1 MKYIRKFNTVAEYNA
16 AKTLGL
22 DKPNVSYVV
31 ESDAVYYLGD
41 NIIDI
46 VDANAKAI
54 LVDNYDLDGD
64 GEISKQ
70 EALAVTD
77 ASNFKALF
85 GYHSP
90 NKTTF
95 TDLTFFKYFKNAIWP
110 SDSGYTFRDCSNVT
124 AIDVSDNDFSH
135 VTKLSNFLRG
145 DTKLSTVNMRDLDLS
160 NVTTFESFLNHSN
173 LNQRLTIDF
182 SNTLFPESATSTTF
196 IYAIKYITFIMNG
209 CTSAAV
215 ELIKSF
221 IHNHNYV
228 ASMKII
234 VDGKQWT
241 CSSKGGTWVESDV
254 AG

>member
-31 ESDAVYYLGD
+31 ENDTVYYLGD
-41 NIIDI
+41 NIIEI
-46 VDANAKAI
+46 ADANAKAI

-85 GYHSP
+85 GYNSS

-95 TDLTFFKYFKNAIWP
+95 TDLTFFKYFKNASWP
-110 SDSGYTFRDCSNVT
+110 SDSSSTFRDCSNVT

-135 VTKLSNFLRG
+135 VTTLYGFLRG

-160 NVTTFESFLNHSN
+160 NVTDFGGFLNHSN

-182 SNTLFPESATSTTF
+182 SNTLFPESATFTNF
-196 IYAIKYITFIMNG
+196 VYAIKYITFIMNG

-221 IHNHNYV
+221 IHNSNYV
-228 ASMKII
+228 ADMKII